1 MFKNLL
7 LMALHEVDIYYA
19 VQKSLDQNNNDLA
32 KSKANAHSGLH
43 IAGGAG

>member
-7 LMALHEVDIYYA
+7 LMALHEVDIYV
-19 VQKSLDQNNNDLA
+19 VQISLDQNNNDLA

-43 IAGGAG
+43 IVGGAG